1 MKRFLPDNRLLWVN
15 TIGMRKPR
23 INLSDIK
30 RSIGKIRSW
39 LTPRENKRS
48 ETNLTIISPIMI
60 PYATIPLV
68 RGWNRLSVIRA
79 VRSEMRRLSFNH
91 PIVLT
96 TLPNASDYLNAFDE
110 ILDVYYC
117 VDEFSEWPGV
127 EKELVSE
134 MEATLLEKTDF
145 VVAVSDELLKS
156 KSSPYRNTFLLT
168 HGVDVNHFQSGPEL
182 SGTDQL
188 MPGMNKPIIG
198 FFGLIDERTDRDL
211 LQLIVETR
219 SQWSLAVIGKSV
231 VDLTVLNKY
240 NNFLHINE
248 VKYEDLPKY
257 SSYFDACILPYKINK
272 LTDNINPLKLKEYL
286 ATGKPV
292 ISTALPEA
300 VKLQPLVNI
309 GTSHREII
317 EHLDRVLA
325 CPHDCSAQIQY
336 LQSESWDSKA
346 DIFAKWIE
354 EAINKK
360 ETDYDLQQAI

>member
-1 MKRFLPDNRLLWVN
+1 MIRGRDFIVFSDDWGRYPFSCQHIMKRFLPDNRLLWVN

-145 VVAVSDELLKS
+145 VVAVSDE
-156 KSSPYRNTFLLT
+156 R
-168 HGVDVNHFQSGPEL
+168 
-182 SGTDQL
+182 
-188 MPGMNKPIIG
+188 
-198 FFGLIDERTDRDL
+198 
-211 LQLIVETR
+211 
-219 SQWSLAVIGKSV
+219 
-231 VDLTVLNKY
+231 
-240 NNFLHINE
+240 
-248 VKYEDLPKY
+248 
-257 SSYFDACILPYKINK
+257 IL
-272 LTDNINPLKLKEYL
+272 
-286 ATGKPV
+286 
-292 ISTALPEA
+292 
-300 VKLQPLVNI
+300 
-309 GTSHREII
+309 
-317 EHLDRVLA
+317 
-325 CPHDCSAQIQY
+325 
-336 LQSESWDSKA
+336 
-346 DIFAKWIE
+346 
-354 EAINKK
+354 
-360 ETDYDLQQAI
+360 